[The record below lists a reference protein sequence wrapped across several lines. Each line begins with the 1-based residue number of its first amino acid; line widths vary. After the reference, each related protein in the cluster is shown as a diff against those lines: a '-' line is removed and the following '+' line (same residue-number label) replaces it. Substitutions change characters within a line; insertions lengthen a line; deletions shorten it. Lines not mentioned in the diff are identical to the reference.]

1 MSDFEFNLI
10 FVFSV
15 FNNSPDE
22 TTFYRGC
29 LNREDLTQCLI
40 MIQPILYSYSFQVY
54 SNTLLK
60 IHFILMQIHPV
71 MNMDSDRAHEFLSI
85 SINKFRF
92 HIFYCSFL
100 MQKLDLP
107 FKQQDIKTFYNGS
120 SGSSQINNYLL
131 HQHFLFLSK
140 EMITFYKGE
149 REYFPKVSNPT
160 YFLSSY
166 LK

>member
-1 MSDFEFNLI
+1 MFTPSQTCFKMSDFELCFFL
-10 FVFSV
+10 V

-92 HIFYCSFL
+92 YIFFL
-100 MQKLDLP
+100 Q
-107 FKQQDIKTFYNGS
+107 FFNVETFFFN
-120 SGSSQINNYLL
+120 QNIFI
-131 HQHFLFLSK
+131 Q
-140 EMITFYKGE
+140 
-149 REYFPKVSNPT
+149 
-160 YFLSSY
+160 
-166 LK
+166 LKDKCIHY